1 MGETVIGQC
10 PWCGEAL
17 EVFVEP
23 TESSLG
29 EGEVLQDCDVC
40 CRPCVVTITIEGGAA
55 QVVIERE

>member
-23 TESSLG
+23 DG

-40 CRPCVVTITIEGGAA
+40 CRPCVVSITIEGGVP
-55 QVVIERE
+55 QVAIERE